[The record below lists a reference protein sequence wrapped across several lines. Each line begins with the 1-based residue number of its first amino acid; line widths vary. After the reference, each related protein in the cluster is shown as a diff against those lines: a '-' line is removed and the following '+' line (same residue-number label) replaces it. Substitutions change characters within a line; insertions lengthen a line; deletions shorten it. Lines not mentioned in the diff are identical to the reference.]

1 MLFLEGVVVKTRD
14 PPGGRKL
21 AGDWY
26 KLLPHSNS
34 LYLIYGKETSS
45 EAWTTRPLEC
55 MWSIWSSRKTSAAGR
70 IQKSL
75 SRILLSI
82 ICFSLTVYI
91 QICQNGKQIFMTEV
105 TQEEPRALINFS
117 SAINLPH
124 VLCLTR
130 FCFLAKSHSTVKLGQ
145 GNNYINK
152 LSVPFEPDREWKTR
166 GYRETS
172 Q

>member
-1 MLFLEGVVVKTRD
+1 MKDSSPTFCWPLFALGTQEDVLSISTKNHW
-14 PPGGRKL
+14 L
-21 AGDWY
+21 Q
-26 KLLPHSNS
+26 
-34 LYLIYGKETSS
+34 TSWEPDRGAS
-45 EAWTTRPLEC
+45 AKMNPT
-55 MWSIWSSRKTSAAGR
+55 SQKSQIWSSRKTSAAGR

-166 GYRETS
+166 GYREIS